1 MKASLP
7 YKSIKTR
14 KNGKWYIVFD
24 YKDHSGNRKRK
35 WVNTKLPETCSKKA
49 LKEAEEA
56 IKAEFDKSIA
66 EGEIAVK
73 SASAVPNAVMSDEG
87 ASEMSLGDF
96 FSEWLT
102 HIKPN
107 VARTTHLCYR
117 KISNRYMEY
126 INENYPELTLGQ
138 VNHNHVQNFLN
149 YKLDNG
155 CKGSSVKQYYLALH
169 SAFAYAV
176 KMELIPKHP
185 MDKLVVPR
193 ADRHE
198 ATFYNGD
205 ELLELLEVFK
215 DDKLELV
222 VNIAAYYGLRRCE
235 ILGLRWDA
243 IDFKNK
249 TITVQRKIVSDY
261 DDSGEMKLY
270 VETRL
275 KTNSTRRTLPLIP
288 HIEEMLLEK
297 KKADAQFKKT
307 CGKSYNKEFDGFIC
321 RDSLGN
327 MISPNYV
334 TQHFHYIVTKSGLKH
349 LRFHDLRHSCASLLL
364 ANDIPMKAIQEW
376 LGHSNFAITANLY
389 SHLEYNAK
397 VSSAE
402 TIARVLGG
410 KSEDNSDAEK
420 SARKTTG
427 RKSKATSKKPS
438 QKSDGRKKKSDN
450 PEGKGESQR
459 STL

>member
-49 LKEAEEA
+49 LKEAEE
-56 IKAEFDKSIA
+56 SIA

-169 SAFAYAV
+169 SAFAYY
-176 KMELIPKHP
+176 
-185 MDKLVVPR
+185 R
-193 ADRHE
+193 
-198 ATFYNGD
+198 
-205 ELLELLEVFK
+205 
-215 DDKLELV
+215 
-222 VNIAAYYGLRRCE
+222 
-235 ILGLRWDA
+235 
-243 IDFKNK
+243 
-249 TITVQRKIVSDY
+249 
-261 DDSGEMKLY
+261 
-270 VETRL
+270 
-275 KTNSTRRTLPLIP
+275 
-288 HIEEMLLEK
+288 EML
-297 KKADAQFKKT
+297 
-307 CGKSYNKEFDGFIC
+307 Y
-321 RDSLGN
+321 
-327 MISPNYV
+327 
-334 TQHFHYIVTKSGLKH
+334 
-349 LRFHDLRHSCASLLL
+349 RF
-364 ANDIPMKAIQEW
+364 NTI
-376 LGHSNFAITANLY
+376 
-389 SHLEYNAK
+389 NAK
-397 VSSAE
+397 KNNQLLTLE
-402 TIARVLGG
+402 EI
-410 KSEDNSDAEK
+410 KSII
-420 SARKTTG
+420 R
-427 RKSKATSKKPS
+427 
-438 QKSDGRKKKSDN
+438 
-450 PEGKGESQR
+450 
-459 STL
+459 

>member
-49 LKEAEEA
+49 LKEAEE
-56 IKAEFDKSIA
+56 SIA

-169 SAFAYAV
+169 SLWTSWLYR
-176 KMELIPKHP
+176 ELT
-185 MDKLVVPR
+185 D
-193 ADRHE
+193 
-198 ATFYNGD
+198 
-205 ELLELLEVFK
+205 
-215 DDKLELV
+215 
-222 VNIAAYYGLRRCE
+222 
-235 ILGLRWDA
+235 
-243 IDFKNK
+243 
-249 TITVQRKIVSDY
+249 
-261 DDSGEMKLY
+261 MKLPFIMAMNFWSC
-270 VETRL
+270 L
-275 KTNSTRRTLPLIP
+275 KYSRTI
-288 HIEEMLLEK
+288 
-297 KKADAQFKKT
+297 
-307 CGKSYNKEFDGFIC
+307 
-321 RDSLGN
+321 SL
-327 MISPNYV
+327 
-334 TQHFHYIVTKSGLKH
+334 
-349 LRFHDLRHSCASLLL
+349 SLLSIL
-364 ANDIPMKAIQEW
+364 QLTM
-376 LGHSNFAITANLY
+376 
-389 SHLEYNAK
+389 
-397 VSSAE
+397 V
-402 TIARVLGG
+402 
-410 KSEDNSDAEK
+410 
-420 SARKTTG
+420 
-427 RKSKATSKKPS
+427 
-438 QKSDGRKKKSDN
+438 
-450 PEGKGESQR
+450 
-459 STL
+459 